1 MNAIFKATRR
11 SVLAGAA
18 ALLAL
23 SAPAVAED
31 LFAIGKGDGLKVAY
45 YNFAPFAYVN
55 KDGKVVG
62 EQVEILRHVLGKM
75 GLKIASETSTEWG
88 NLIPGLK
95 ASRFDVVAAGMFVTP
110 KRCNEVAFTEPTF
123 GIKQAIIV
131 PKGNPKGLSNFESV
145 KEKKAVLAAI
155 SGTAQVTWA
164 KSVGVED
171 GKIMQIPDNPTGL
184 AAVRA
189 GRADAFTI
197 DAPGA
202 RLAVAEVPEKDM
214 EMLEPFDQVG
224 GKPASPHGAYAVR
237 PSESAFVAE
246 FNKVLSA
253 FVGTA
258 EHIAI
263 MEAHGLRKTE
273 LPKRST
279 ADLCKG

>member
-1 MNAIFKATRR
+1 MNAFFKATRR
-11 SVLAGAA
+11 SFLAGAA
-18 ALLAL
+18 ALVAL

-55 KDGKVVG
+55 KDGNVVG

-75 GLKIASETSTEWG
+75 GLKVASETPTEWG

-145 KEKKAVLAAI
+145 KEKNATLAAI

-202 RLAVAEVPEKDM
+202 RLAVAELPEKDM

-246 FNKVLSA
+246 FNKTLSA
-253 FVGTA
+253 FVGTP

>member
-11 SVLAGAA
+11 RVLAGAA

-23 SAPAVAED
+23 SAPALAED
-31 LFAIGKGDGLKVAY
+31 LFEIGKGDGLKVAY

-62 EQVEILRHVLGKM
+62 EQVEILRHVLDKM

-202 RLAVAEVPEKDM
+202 RLAVAELPEKDM

-237 PSESAFVAE
+237 QSESAFVTE
-246 FNKVLSA
+246 FNKILSA
-253 FVGTA
+253 FVGTP

-263 MEAHGLRKTE
+263 METHGLQKTE

-279 ADLCKG
+279 ADLCKS